1 MCGLVAIL
9 SKQAI
14 GFTYKDKTIFLQM
27 LISDM
32 FRGMDSTGSFAVNK
46 YGNLKLVKDA
56 SPAPFFI
63 NKKEANKYFNDF
75 VSDYHIVV
83 GHNRK
88 ATIGNIESTTAHP
101 FIEGNICLVHN
112 GTLQNHYKLAQRVVD
127 SNAIAAHINEHGYKS
142 LLKNIEGAY
151 ALIWYNAEE
160 KTLYFTRNA
169 ERPLHLVETNERIY
183 IASEPKMLDW
193 ILDRNDLSKYTIQ
206 NVPTDKVFKFNLE
219 TRKLEA
225 ESKPKKAE
233 PVKNKP
239 TYSYQ
244 STTSQVKQMSSG
256 FGNLALIHSSES
268 KYKANIETY
277 TSGQQ
282 VSWKL
287 ITYDPR
293 AGSTRFQG
301 ETTDGYRTPVNI
313 FLDHNK
319 YTEDEINAF
328 TDAEWLTG
336 TIMTISSKHGVVQLW
351 LKTCAIETTWKSANK
366 KNITKDMLETA
377 GGACYSCGEVINT
390 KEQVEKS
397 VISLNSH
404 GEILFI
410 TCNAC
415 CMGTSTHYGHC

>member
-1 MCGLVAIL
+1 
-9 SKQAI
+9 
-14 GFTYKDKTIFLQM
+14 M

-46 YGNLKLVKDA
+46 HGNLKLIKDA

-63 NKKEANKYFNDF
+63 NKKEAQKYFDNF

-112 GTLQNHYKLAQRVVD
+112 GTLQNHYKLANRVVD
-127 SNAIAAHINEHGYKS
+127 SNAIAAHINEQGYKS

-169 ERPLHLVETNERIY
+169 ERPLHLVETAERIFL
-183 IASEPKMLDW
+183 ASEPKMLDW
-193 ILDRNDLSKYTIQ
+193 ILDRNDLTKYTIQ

-233 PVKNKP
+233 PVKPKFQ
-239 TYSYQ
+239 SYQ
-244 STTSQVKQMSSG
+244 SKQSQVQQMSSG
-256 FGNLALIHSSES
+256 FGNRASMHSSVNDS
-268 KYKANIETY
+268 KYRANIETY
-277 TSGQQ
+277 SAGQKIT
-282 VSWKL
+282 WKL
-287 ITYDPR
+287 LNWEPR
-293 AGSTRFQG
+293 ANSTKFEG
-301 ETTDGYRTPVNI
+301 ESTDGFRTPINV
-313 FLDHNK
+313 FLDHSK
-319 YTEDEINAF
+319 HTQEEIDAF

-336 TIMTISSKHGVVQLW
+336 TVMTISSKHGNVQIY
-351 LKTCAIETTWKSANK
+351 LKDCGIDVTWQSANK
-366 KNITKDMLETA
+366 KNITKGMLEHA
-377 GGACYSCGEVINT
+377 GGTCYSCGTVLKTENDVKN
-390 KEQVEKS
+390 S
-397 VISLNSH
+397 VVSLNSH

-410 TCNAC
+410 TCHDC
-415 CMGTSTHYGHC
+415 CTGHSSHYNYP